1 MMITRGRLFSSVITV
16 ILLASQ
22 LGGEAFAET
31 YTQAWKLKTTS
42 VWPPAVIGDKIV
54 LKNGDTLSARALA
67 DGRKVWEKT
76 LEGLRYGSGVL
87 AAGKKYV
94 YVLGGSALYLVEPNT
109 GKVVKKKAVK
119 SPSYVHYARGSVY
132 VVGQRG
138 VLRFD
143 ATGTRLINRAKG
155 VTGEICG
162 ADGNYVV
169 LYTSSDD
176 AKRLVV
182 VDLKSGK
189 RTYEFKLLPT
199 GWHRVVKV
207 GKGRVV
213 FVDYSKRKS
222 DGTNPKK
229 LYFTEADYIK
239 SKKLKDKA
247 LHKRFSAT
255 YSTSAADTFWTA
267 TNASGIVFIGN
278 HGSDG
283 VGSTMVAYD
292 PGHDK
297 LLWDR
302 SGSVL
307 SMGLLLH
314 KGKLWTGVT
323 DRDGGAHA
331 VAYSPDDGSPLVKLP
346 LDAAGTG
353 RPVAAGKRVLIRT
366 RNAIHCLKPGKQS
379 GGLVVAGGGQKVKG
393 HKARPGWRLFSD
405 KKAGYLIQTPKSWRF
420 NRKKMVLMG
429 GLRMSIPFMRT
440 EKVGGKTQYLGSV
453 HILTWEAAGRDVN
466 TLWNSVYTQRRQ
478 SNSDVRVL
486 KVHRVHNV
494 GGTGLSGIKAT
505 YTFRSKTGYPIQ
517 MRSYCIVSHGVAFEL
532 RGWVGP
538 HKREEVW
545 GEVEGIFQS
554 FIPRRMR

>member
-1 MMITRGRLFSSVITV
+1 MITRGRLSSVIAGV
-16 ILLASQ
+16 LLAS
-22 LGGEAFAET
+22 LTGGEAFGET
-31 YTQAWKLKTTS
+31 YTQAWKLSTTS
-42 VWPPAVIGDKIV
+42 VWPPAVTGDAIV
-54 LKNGDTLSARALA
+54 LKDGDTLSARGLA
-67 DGRKVWEKT
+67 DGRLLWKKT

-87 AAGKKYV
+87 AGGDRYI
-94 YVLGGSALYLVEPNT
+94 YVLGGSALYMLDPKDGKLVRKKP
-109 GKVVKKKAVK
+109 VKA
-119 SPSYVHYARGSVY
+119 PSYVHYAGGSVY

-143 ATGTRLINRAKG
+143 AAGTKLISRAKG
-155 VTGEICG
+155 VTGEIRG

-169 LYTSSDD
+169 LYSPTDD

-182 VDLKSGK
+182 VNLKSGK
-189 RTYEFKLLPT
+189 KTYEFKLLPT

-222 DGTNPKK
+222 DGSNPKK
-229 LYFTEADYIK
+229 LYFTEANYIN

-247 LHKRFSAT
+247 LHKRFPST
-255 YSTSAADTFWTA
+255 YSRSSADNFWTA

-283 VGSTMVAYD
+283 IGSTLLAYD
-292 PGHDK
+292 PGHDR

-302 SGSVL
+302 SGSML

-323 DRDGGAHA
+323 DRDGASHA
-331 VAYSPDDGSPLVKLP
+331 VAYSPDDGSLLVKLP

-353 RPVAAGKRVLIRT
+353 SPVAAGKRVLVRT
-366 RNAIHCLKPGKQS
+366 RSAIHCLKPGKSS
-379 GGLVVAGGGQKVKG
+379 GGLVVGGGG
-393 HKARPGWRLFSD
+393 HKVPGRSRPDWRLYSD

-440 EKVGGKTQYLGSV
+440 ERAGGKVRYLGSV

-478 SNSDVRVL
+478 SNPDVRVL
-486 KVHRVHNV
+486 KVNRVHNV
-494 GGTGLSGIKAT
+494 GGSGHSGIKAT

-517 MRSYCIVSHGVAFEL
+517 MRSLCVVGHGVAFEL

-538 HKREEVW
+538 YKQDEVW
-545 GEVEGIFQS
+545 AEVEGIFKS
-554 FIPRRMR
+554 FTPRRMR